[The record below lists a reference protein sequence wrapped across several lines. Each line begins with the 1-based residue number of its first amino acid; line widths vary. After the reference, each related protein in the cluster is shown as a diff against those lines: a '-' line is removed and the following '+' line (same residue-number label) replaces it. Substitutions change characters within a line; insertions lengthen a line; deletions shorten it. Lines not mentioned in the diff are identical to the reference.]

1 MKKNSKDLVSII
13 MNCHNG
19 EEFLE
24 KSLKSIKEQ
33 TFKNW
38 ELIFWDNKSS
48 DSSKK
53 IFEKFKNKKM
63 KYYRSKKFLN
73 LHQARNEAL
82 KKILGKF
89 ICFLDVDDYWEK
101 DKLLIQRNIFKN
113 NENIDV
119 CYGNVWIYNKNTILK
134 KKIMTNKT
142 LPSGY
147 IFNDL
152 INSYIVP
159 LCSIMIKKKILTKN
173 KIKFNEKYKIIG
185 DFDLMA
191 RLSQKHEFFAVQKPI
206 ATYRVHGQNM
216 FIKKR
221 NTEIKELKSW
231 LNNFQNKKKTIN
243 LSGLKK
249 KILYLELLEK
259 RRYLSFFKKIKKIYE
274 LKNYQN
280 LFRLIVDTFF
290 PEKFLRKFKF
300 FS

>member
-1 MKKNSKDLVSII
+1 

-24 KSLKSIKEQ
+24 ESLTSIKKQ
-33 TFKNW
+33 TYKNW

-48 DSSKK
+48 DNSKK
-53 IFEKFKNKKM
+53 TFEKIKNKKM
-63 KYYRSKKFLN
+63 RYFRSKRFLN

-82 KKILGKF
+82 KKTSGKY
-89 ICFLDVDDYWEK
+89 ICFLDVDDFWEK
-101 DKLLIQRNIFKN
+101 DKLLIQTNIFKN

-119 CYGNVWIYNKNTILK
+119 CYGNIWIYNKNTLFK

-147 IFNDL
+147 IFYDL

-159 LCSIMIKKKILTKN
+159 LCSIMIKKKTLIKN
-173 KIKFNEKYKIIG
+173 KLKFNEKYKIIG
-185 DFDLMA
+185 DFDLLV
-191 RLSQKHEFFAVQKPI
+191 RLSKNHEFSAVQKPI

-231 LNNFQNKKKTIN
+231 LNNFQNKQKEVN

-259 RRYLSFFKKIKKIYE
+259 RKYLSFLKKIKKIYE

-290 PEKFLRKFKF
+290 YESFLRKFKF
-300 FS
+300 FG